1 MTTFKIILH
10 VNGGR
15 TGFPIRAEG
24 VTADEAILAAKRV
37 YLAHAE
43 AQAAQVAAI
52 DPSSWAAKVT
62 ETLDSIGVGT
72 VRRVAAR
79 RS

>member
-1 MTTFKIILH
+1 MTTFKIQLL

-24 VTADEAILAAKRV
+24 ATKGEAILAAKRA

-43 AQAAQVAAI
+43 AQAARVAAV

-72 VRRVAAR
+72 VRRAPAR
-79 RS
+79 RA

>member
-1 MTTFKIILH
+1 MTTFKIQLL

-24 VTADEAILAAKRV
+24 ATKEEAIQAAKV
-37 YLAHAE
+37 AYLEHA
-43 AQAAQVAAI
+43 ARQAAQVAAI

-72 VRRVAAR
+72 VRRAPAR